1 MKPARFTEDSLRL
14 NLADLLQA
22 YRDMTQCRRL
32 AGQPRRAL
40 PSFAVSVPVT
50 RRDFRDGMVTDCR
63 CRSNPGGRFE
73 LGQAAFS

>member
-1 MKPARFTEDSLRL
+1 MKSARFTEDSLRL

-40 PSFAVSVPVT
+40 PSFEVT
-50 RRDFRDGMVTDCR
+50 RRDFA
-63 CRSNPGGRFE
+63 GGKNA
-73 LGQAAFS
+73 LLDLWWAV